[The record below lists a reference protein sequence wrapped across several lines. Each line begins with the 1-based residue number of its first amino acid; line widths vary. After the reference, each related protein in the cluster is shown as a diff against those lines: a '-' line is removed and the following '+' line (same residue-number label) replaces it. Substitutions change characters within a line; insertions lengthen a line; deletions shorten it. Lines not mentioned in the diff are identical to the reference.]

1 MVIKPLLLLCENTF
15 RKEFTRTNL
24 YTMVQWKYKDIV
36 GGQLV
41 IFFFY
46 FLVGWGHPIMLTD
59 SDDCTKAVSI
69 NVRFTILSSSAPK
82 FWYFWYLWKLRNA
95 LQETKHLILC
105 DLSWTHK
112 EGIDS
117 ALQCFFSL
125 CVISF
130 KNLHLPFKHYISVLL
145 KNFNYGSD
153 PWHYESYKPVIKK

>member
-59 SDDCTKAVSI
+59 SGDCTKAVSI
-69 NVRFTILSSSAPK
+69 NVRLTILSSSAPK

-117 ALQCFFSL
+117 ALQWFFFL
-125 CVISF
+125 CVLSLLRISTF
-130 KNLHLPFKHYISVLL
+130 HLSIIFLYCVRILIMR
-145 KNFNYGSD
+145 
-153 PWHYESYKPVIKK
+153 HYESYKPVIKNRS